1 VIVGSALIVLLM
13 LSVESPNSYNWFD
26 QVLKN
31 TLLYCNIKIRCV
43 EATAVVSTL
52 LSSLPPSNA
61 LSKKGNAVATN
72 LRKMTQVIQNFFNT

>member
-1 VIVGSALIVLLM
+1 MGSALIVLLM

-43 EATAVVSTL
+43 EATAVFL